1 MTNRFLATLLL
12 TLPSMVAMV
21 PAVAHSGRTIDVT
34 LTRSGMVP
42 EQIAMQVGERVRLQM
57 TSADGKHVCR
67 ANGGLRF
74 DAQIPAGGATVM
86 VDVTPTETG
95 MFEIDCND
103 DGDLARTSAKGRF
116 VVNSKR

>member
-21 PAVAHSGRTIDVT
+21 PAVAHSGRTIEVT

-42 EQIAMQVGERVRLQM
+42 GHIAMQVGERVRLQM
-57 TSADGKHVCR
+57 TSADGSHACR
-67 ANGGLRF
+67 ADGLRF
-74 DAQIPAGGATVM
+74 DAQIPAGGATVT
-86 VDVTPTETG
+86 VDVTPSETG
-95 MFEIDCND
+95 IFQIDCND
-103 DGDLARTSAKGRF
+103 DGDLARSAKGRF

>member
-57 TSADGKHVCR
+57 TSADGKPRVSRQAASASTRRFPLAARPSRSTSRRPRPACLRSTVTTTATSR
-67 ANGGLRF
+67 AR
-74 DAQIPAGGATVM
+74 
-86 VDVTPTETG
+86 
-95 MFEIDCND
+95 
-103 DGDLARTSAKGRF
+103 ARKGRF